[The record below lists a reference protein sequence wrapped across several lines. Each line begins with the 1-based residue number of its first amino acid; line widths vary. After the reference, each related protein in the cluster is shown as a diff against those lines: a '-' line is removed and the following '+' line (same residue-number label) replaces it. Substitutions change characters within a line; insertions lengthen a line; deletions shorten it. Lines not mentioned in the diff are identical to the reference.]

1 MRIFKILFKRNKTKN
16 MNTNNTNNNNQN
28 DWAKRD
34 IGALWK
40 REGQSQKYLSGY
52 VKIDDMGVEKE
63 VKVVVFANKN
73 KNNNEKAPDYRI
85 YVSKPLEGA
94 ASIKQKSNQ
103 ISTEP
108 KKVSATQK
116 VVEVVEEEEDT
127 LL

>member
-1 MRIFKILFKRNKTKN
+1 
-16 MNTNNTNNNNQN
+16 MNTNNNNNNQN

-52 VKIDDMGVEKE
+52 VKIDEMGIEKE

-85 YVSKPLEGA
+85 YVSKPLENNA
-94 ASIKQKSNQ
+94 TKKATNFSSQKQAS
-103 ISTEP
+103 TT
-108 KKVSATQK
+108 KKVVAQK
-116 VVEVVEEEEDT
+116 VAEVVEEEEDN